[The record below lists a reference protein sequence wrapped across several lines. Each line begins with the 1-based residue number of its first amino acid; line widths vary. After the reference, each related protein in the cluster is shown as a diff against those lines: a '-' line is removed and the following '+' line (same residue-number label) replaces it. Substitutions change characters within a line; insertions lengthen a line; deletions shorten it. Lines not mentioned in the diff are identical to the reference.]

1 MVAPTTRRAS
11 PVQAAADVAATLAGR
26 AVAGAVRLRRGQGQA
41 MPGLVVER
49 VSPGYANRALAALPD
64 GVVMVTGTNGKT
76 TTTSFVVELLRATG
90 RSVLTN
96 ATGSNLAR
104 GLTSSVV
111 ANASW
116 RGRLRHDVAVL
127 EVDEAVAP
135 SFATAITPRW
145 MLVLNVGRDQLDRF
159 GEVGRV
165 VELLAEAA
173 RHTSG
178 GVVVSADDDRLVA
191 AGRALE
197 AAGSTV
203 AWFGAGDDVRERFPT
218 DDQLVAVARTA
229 GVRPA
234 DAEPSG
240 LGTAGAAPRPQ
251 LDLPSRPVLDVALTA
266 SEGRHATLEIA
277 ARDGGA
283 PRTVEAE
290 LIIDGHYNHVNAAA
304 ALTLVRRVVPDADD
318 DALVA
323 ALARVGFA
331 PGRGEAFTLAD
342 GSVLRLV
349 LVKNPVGLHQALSA
363 FLAPGE
369 TTMFVINDDWADG
382 RDVSWLWD
390 VEIEMHG
397 GPAIAAGTRAA
408 DMALRL
414 RHAGADVTDVVVDLP
429 TALDLV
435 LARPGPRTVF
445 ATYTAMRALRP
456 LIERHRRPGGAS

>member
-1 MVAPTTRRAS
+1 MTTAHSVSGPRRRPVTAAS
-11 PVQAAADVAATLAGR
+11 DVAATLAGR
-26 AVAGAVRLRRGQGQA
+26 AVAAAVRLRRGQGQA

-135 SFATAITPRW
+135 SFAAAVTPRW

-165 VELLAEAA
+165 VELLAQAA
-173 RHTSG
+173 RHTGG
-178 GVVVSADDDRLVA
+178 GVVVSADDARLVA
-191 AGRALE
+191 AGRALQ
-197 AAGSTV
+197 ADGSMV
-203 AWFGAGDDVRERFPT
+203 AWFGAGEELHERFPT

-229 GVRPA
+229 GTRPTTTRPA
-234 DAEPSG
+234 DHA
-240 LGTAGAAPRPQ
+240 AAPAAQPTAASGP
-251 LDLPSRPVLDVALTA
+251 DLDVALTA
-266 SEGRHATLEIA
+266 SEGRRATLRIA
-277 ARDGGA
+277 GRDGAA
-283 PRTVEAE
+283 PRTVGAD
-290 LIIDGHYNHVNAAA
+290 LVVDGHYNHLNAAA
-304 ALTLVRRVVPDADD
+304 ALALVRRAVPDADD

-342 GSVLRLV
+342 GSMLRLV

-363 FLAPGE
+363 FLHPGE
-369 TTMFVINDDWADG
+369 TTMFVINDGWADG

-414 RHAGADVTDVVVDLP
+414 RHAGAEVTDVELELP
-429 TALDLV
+429 AALDLV

-456 LIERHRRPGGAS
+456 LIERRTAATGTP

>member
-1 MVAPTTRRAS
+1 MRVADSTSQTRRRPATA
-11 PVQAAADVAATLAGR
+11 VTDVVATLAGR
-26 AVAGAVRLRRGQGQA
+26 AVAAAVRLRRGQGQA

-111 ANASW
+111 ADASW

-135 SFATAITPRW
+135 SFAAAVGPRW

-178 GVVVSADDDRLVA
+178 GVVVSADDSRLVA

-203 AWFGAGDDVRERFPT
+203 AWFGAGHGLHERFPT
-218 DDQLVAVARTA
+218 DDQLVAVARVA
-229 GVRPA
+229 GVEPGAPEDARPA
-234 DAEPSG
+234 P
-240 LGTAGAAPRPQ
+240 AARPT
-251 LDLPSRPVLDVALTA
+251 PDVALTV
-266 SEGRHATLEIA
+266 SEGRRATFDIA
-277 ARDGGA
+277 GPDGA
-283 PRTVEAE
+283 PARTAVAD
-290 LIIDGHYNHVNAAA
+290 LVVDGHYNHLNAAA
-304 ALTLVRRVVPDADD
+304 ALALVRRLVPDADD
-318 DALVA
+318 AALVA

-342 GSVLRLV
+342 GSTLRLV

-369 TTMFVINDDWADG
+369 ATMFVINDDWADG

-390 VEIEMHG
+390 VEIEMDG

-408 DMALRL
+408 DIALRL
-414 RHAGADVTDVVVDLP
+414 RHAGADVTDVEVELP
-429 TALDLV
+429 AALDLV

-456 LIERHRRPGGAS
+456 LVERRTARAGAA

>member
-1 MVAPTTRRAS
+1 MVAPSVRRVG
-11 PVQAAADVAATLAGR
+11 PVTAATDVAATLAGR
-26 AVAGAVRLRRGQGQA
+26 AVAAAVRLRRGQGQA

-111 ANASW
+111 AQASW

-135 SFATAITPRW
+135 SFAAAIGPRW

-178 GVVVSADDDRLVA
+178 GVVVSADDSRLVA

-197 AAGSTV
+197 AGGSTV
-203 AWFGAGDDVRERFPT
+203 AWFGAGEELRERFPT
-218 DDQLVAVARTA
+218 DDQLVAVARVA
-229 GVRPA
+229 GVEPGTPDDANPAPVARPA
-234 DAEPSG
+234 P
-240 LGTAGAAPRPQ
+240 
-251 LDLPSRPVLDVALTA
+251 DVALTV
-266 SEGRHATLEIA
+266 SEGRRATFGISGP
-277 ARDGGA
+277 DGPDGTP
-283 PRTVEAE
+283 PRTVEAD
-290 LIIDGHYNHVNAAA
+290 LVVDGHYNHLNAAA
-304 ALTLVRRVVPDADD
+304 ALALVRRVVPDADD
-318 DALVA
+318 AALVA

-342 GSVLRLV
+342 DSVVRLV

-363 FLAPGE
+363 FLHPGE

-414 RHAGADVTDVVVDLP
+414 RHAGADVTDVEADLP
-429 TALDLV
+429 AALDLV

-456 LIERHRRPGGAS
+456 LIERHVGTGGTS